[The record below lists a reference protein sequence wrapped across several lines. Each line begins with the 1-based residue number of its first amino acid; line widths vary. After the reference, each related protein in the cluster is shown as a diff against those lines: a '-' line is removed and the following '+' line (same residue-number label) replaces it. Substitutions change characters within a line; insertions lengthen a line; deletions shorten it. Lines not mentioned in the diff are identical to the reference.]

1 MRNPA
6 KSKSL
11 IAALVVVT
19 AASALTGISVAAV
32 KSKTAATTV
41 TVTFTD
47 KAFRVAPSG
56 IHSGATTFVVRN
68 TGKKSH
74 IFEISGPGLKGA
86 RTSALPSGKSAKLT
100 VNLRTGSYMLSDPVG
115 LGPYSVQYVDVIRA
129 VTVTANG
136 QSSVTNSPVVP
147 PPMCGGVIAP

>member
-1 MRNPA
+1 MRGRA
-6 KSKSL
+6 KSKLS
-11 IAALVVVT
+11 IAAVVAVT
-19 AASALTGISVAAV
+19 AAFAVTGISVAAA
-32 KSKTAATTV
+32 KSKTVATTV

-47 KAFRVAPSG
+47 RAFRVAPSG
-56 IHSGATTFVVRN
+56 LHSGATTFVVRN
-68 TGKKSH
+68 TGRKSH

-86 RTSALPSGKSAKLT
+86 RTNALPSGKSAKLT

-129 VTVTANG
+129 VSVTTNG